1 MRTKSW
7 TEKTHRH
14 GIMYSEEQY
23 HKALAVYEETKSITK
38 TMQRLGYP
46 ARRQTLYN
54 WINRKRLLPEE
65 KSTFRGYN
73 TAEHPRHPPL
83 ELKLEAIRRCFE
95 LGEGV
100 QSVSDEIGYS
110 KASIYSWRRKYIL
123 KGTVG
128 LMNDPKEHRRGKLQ
142 EGTASS
148 SADIEEL
155 RSQMKD
161 MQMEIDIL
169 KETISVLKKDPGAD
183 RTVLRNREKAVM
195 IGALKDKYSLPELL
209 NRLGMAKSSYYYQ
222 KKILRSSDKY
232 QEQREKIRGLFEE
245 NKGRFGYRRIHALLK
260 DRGITLSEKVVR
272 RIMKEEELSVKVRR
286 ARKYSSYKGEISPAP
301 ENLINR
307 DFHAEKPNQKW
318 LTDITEF
325 CIREGKVYLS
335 PVIDCFDGMPVAW
348 SIGTSPN
355 AELSNSMLRA
365 AVSTL
370 GPDEKPIVH
379 SDRGCHYRWPE
390 WISIIKDA
398 GLTRSMSKKG
408 CSPDNAACEGFF
420 GRLKMEMYYNT
431 NWDNVSLEEFILEID
446 RYMHWYR
453 EDRIKLSL
461 GGLSPLNYR
470 RRIGVAV

>member
-1 MRTKSW
+1 
-7 TEKTHRH
+7 
-14 GIMYSEEQY
+14 MYSEEQY

-38 TMQRLGYP
+38 TLQRLGYP

-195 IGALKDKYSLPELL
+195 IGALKDT
-209 NRLGMAKSSYYYQ
+209 RL
-222 KKILRSSDKY
+222 I
-232 QEQREKIRGLFEE
+232 
-245 NKGRFGYRRIHALLK
+245 
-260 DRGITLSEKVVR
+260 
-272 RIMKEEELSVKVRR
+272 SV
-286 ARKYSSYKGEISPAP
+286 
-301 ENLINR
+301 
-307 DFHAEKPNQKW
+307 
-318 LTDITEF
+318 
-325 CIREGKVYLS
+325 
-335 PVIDCFDGMPVAW
+335 
-348 SIGTSPN
+348 
-355 AELSNSMLRA
+355 
-365 AVSTL
+365 
-370 GPDEKPIVH
+370 
-379 SDRGCHYRWPE
+379 
-390 WISIIKDA
+390 
-398 GLTRSMSKKG
+398 
-408 CSPDNAACEGFF
+408 
-420 GRLKMEMYYNT
+420 
-431 NWDNVSLEEFILEID
+431 
-446 RYMHWYR
+446 
-453 EDRIKLSL
+453 
-461 GGLSPLNYR
+461 
-470 RRIGVAV
+470 